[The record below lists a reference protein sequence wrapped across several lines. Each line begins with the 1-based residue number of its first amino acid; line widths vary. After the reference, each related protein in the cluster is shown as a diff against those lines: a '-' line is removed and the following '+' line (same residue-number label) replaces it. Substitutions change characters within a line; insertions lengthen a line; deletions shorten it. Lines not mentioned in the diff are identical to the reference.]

1 MYRRKYLG
9 AGLLAILVIAV
20 AMPQAYAVEAEAL
33 IPITAENVEYVTGH
47 NAFTGGHVVV
57 QGKRLYVGAYGV
69 GMRIFDINNPASPK
83 PIGEYHP
90 GSDDWNVDT
99 DHVHAVHADAVPD
112 AATYGN
118 MELAVLNGTRR
129 VTSPNNVRTDHTDFF
144 DATDPANLKKLATF
158 IGAADGE
165 AHNGDIVDVRK
176 LWLASGGSGV
186 NGLRIYDL
194 NPLLQTPAAAPTNL
208 FRGDPAELWKASPY
222 YRPPT
227 NRTSEPAFTH
237 THDMTVYTD
246 YPVEGLGP
254 RDIVLLAEGG
264 TYTNDAGN
272 TGSIFI
278 IDITNPREPVV
289 LLRWFH
295 DIGPGHHPI
304 RYHHEAQFLASD
316 PRVMLVT
323 DEDMHAGAGCTN
335 DAGGV
340 TAVRLS
346 ADLRTATEL
355 SEWFIPAGTPAPV
368 CSVHVFSTYGNL
380 AFFGSYNAGLQVVD
394 YKDPKN
400 PRRVGQFI
408 AEGTTAWGA
417 QYHKGYVYIGD
428 MTRGLDVVKWLGS
441 KKNNKMKNGSFETS
455 ATGLSPDSWT
465 RSGATSYAVGGSDGT
480 RSVTADLLGSW
491 ISAPVSVMAGKSY
504 GYSIDVA
511 NGGGTLVVE
520 QLDAAGTVRS
530 SVEKMLFA
538 PGDGSFQASVGSFS
552 VANGVSHVRL
562 RLTGP
567 LLGTTTFD
575 NVQLWEE

>member
-1 MYRRKYLG
+1 MFWYRRLAVSLLAMLAIA
-9 AGLLAILVIAV
+9 AGLPRAEK
-20 AMPQAYAVEAEAL
+20 VEADSLAPL
-33 IPITAENVEYVTGH
+33 AAQNAEFVTGR
-47 NAFTGGHVVV
+47 NGFTGGHVVV

-69 GMRIFDINNPASPK
+69 GMRIFDISNPASPTQ
-83 PIGEYHP
+83 IGEYHP
-90 GSDDWNVDT
+90 GSADWNVDT

-112 AATYGN
+112 AARYGD

-129 VTSPNNVRTDHTDFF
+129 VTAPNNVRTDHTDFF

-176 LWLASGGSGV
+176 LWLASGGAGV

-194 NPLLQTPAAAPTNL
+194 NPLLQSPAAAPTNL
-208 FRGDPAELWKASPY
+208 YRGDPAELWKASPY

-227 NRTSEPAFTH
+227 NRPSEPAFTH

-246 YPVEGLGP
+246 YPVKDLGP

-264 TYTNDAGN
+264 SYTNDAGN
-272 TGSIFI
+272 TGSIFV
-278 IDITNPREPVV
+278 IDITNPRAPVV
-289 LLRWFH
+289 LQRWFH

-346 ADLRTATEL
+346 DDLRTATEL
-355 SEWFIPAGTPAPV
+355 SEWFIPQGTPAPV
-368 CSVHVFSTYGNL
+368 CSVHVFSTHGSL

-417 QYHKGYVYIGD
+417 QYHKDYVYIGD
-428 MTRGLDVVKWLGS
+428 MARGLDVVKWQGT
-441 KKNNKMKNGSFETS
+441 KKNNKVKNGSFEDSTNGLTPSSWTS
-455 ATGLSPDSWT
+455 AGT
-465 RSGATSYAVGGSDGT
+465 TSYATGGSDGA
-480 RSVTADLLGSW
+480 RSVTTSLAGSW
-491 ISAPVSVMAGKSY
+491 TSAPIDVAADKSY
-504 GYSIDVA
+504 GYSVDVG

-520 QLDAAGTVRS
+520 QLDAAGNLRS
-530 SVEKMLFA
+530 SVENILFA
-538 PGDGSFQASVGSFS
+538 SGDGSFQAFTGGFMADASVTQ
-552 VANGVSHVRL
+552 VRVRL
-562 RLTGP
+562 SGG
-567 LLGTTTFD
+567 LLGTTSFD